1 MISRRQRLLNC
12 VARTLTKRI
21 CHKSKNNNSGQSNVA
36 YASPPHTDGSTVFT
50 RLRQY
55 APHLIQLHGSLGLP
69 KCTFRTASPT
79 VIDRQTDKPRYS
91 VCNNRSHLRCTAT
104 LDAAYKQRKT
114 KRQTMTNGKAMRDT
128 EKTTSTEA
136 SKTKCHNGLWSYS
149 QKKRLFRR
157 CCHRITNCAEIR
169 THFLRQK
176 FRNFLATLSRPC
188 FSPVGNSLRAARQ
201 QYPES
206 FHVSRSASAFST
218 SKMLT
223 TSLALIVSHS
233 CPQTYRMYFYRATH
247 TQVRTA
253 RYILYATVL
262 AGSVLHSQG
271 HFTYCCH
278 EVRTTFARRAF
289 SVAGPFVWNSLP
301 DYT

>member
-136 SKTKCHNGLWSYS
+136 SKTKCHNGLWSSS
-149 QKKRLFRR
+149 QKRLFRR
-157 CCHRITNCAEIR
+157 CCHRTTNCAEIR

-176 FRNFLATLSRPC
+176 FRNFLAPLSRVPRHP
-188 FSPVGNSLRAARQ
+188 SVLVGNSIRTAWQ

-206 FHVSRSASAFST
+206 FHVSPSASAFSS
-218 SKMLT
+218 SKILT
-223 TSLALIVSHS
+223 TPLALIVSHS

-253 RYILYATVL
+253 RYPICYMVL
-262 AGSVLHSQG
+262 ACSDL
-271 HFTYCCH
+271 
-278 EVRTTFARRAF
+278 
-289 SVAGPFVWNSLP
+289 
-301 DYT
+301 